1 MSTSFLLCMVIAVT
15 ALVFW
20 RATLVVVAAA
30 LIAILITGIGAVTG
44 NIHDGAEPTRA
55 HGLTTP
61 DASMAPTPSV
71 PAPGVP
77 TEGASPTAV
86 TSPPR

>member
-1 MSTSFLLCMVIAVT
+1 MSTSFLLCMVIAVA
-15 ALVFW
+15 ALIFW

-30 LIAILITGIGAVTG
+30 LIAILITGIGAVAG
-44 NIHDGAEPTRA
+44 NIQDGAEPTRA

-61 DASMAPTPSV
+61 SMAPAPGV

-77 TEGASPTAV
+77 TGGASPTAA

>member
-1 MSTSFLLCMVIAVT
+1 MSTSFLLCMVIAVA

-30 LIAILITGIGAVTG
+30 LIAILITGIDTVAG
-44 NIHDGAEPTRA
+44 NIQDGAEPTRA

-61 DASMAPTPSV
+61 DSSVAPTPGV

-77 TEGASPTAV
+77 AEVVPPSAATG
-86 TSPPR
+86 PPR